1 MDLFGQIPGIIS
13 SMLFMSIPLI
23 LAALGG
29 VFSVRAGIMALGL
42 ESMIL
47 TGAFTAVVGSYYS
60 GNAWIG
66 FLCGILGGILF
77 GICHG
82 VLCIRYKVNQ
92 VISGIGLNL
101 LATAASTLLMQIIWG
116 NKGSSESVQSI
127 TTRLTMFK
135 DIPILG
141 EILSKQS
148 IVLVFTIILAVAG
161 WFLLFKTPF
170 GLRLRMVGENPK
182 AASTMGIPVKRMK
195 YIGVIIC
202 GALAGMAGAY
212 LSIDNLNMFVRDM
225 SASRGYIAIAIAILS
240 RYNPLGVLLCGGLFG
255 LCDAIQIYAQGY
267 GIPSQLVQMIPY
279 IVTLIVLTVGVK
291 NIQPPAGVGK
301 YEDE

>member
-1 MDLFGQIPGIIS
+1 MLNNVTGILS
-13 SMLFMSIPLI
+13 TMFSMSIPLI

-29 VFSVRAGIMALGL
+29 VYSVRSGIMALGL

-47 TGAFTAVVGSYYS
+47 TGAFTAAVGSFYS

-66 FLCGILGGILF
+66 LLCGILGGMIF
-77 GICHG
+77 GLCHG
-82 VLCIRYKVNQ
+82 ILCIRYKVNQ

-116 NKGSSESVQSI
+116 NKGNSEAVASVN
-127 TTRLTMFK
+127 TKLTFLK

-141 EILSKQS
+141 DIFSRQSVLLIFAIAACILS
-148 IVLVFTIILAVAG
+148 
-161 WFLLFKTPF
+161 WFILFKTPF

-182 AASTMGIPVKRMK
+182 AASSMGIPVRRMK
-195 YIGVIIC
+195 YIGVLVC
-202 GALAGMAGAY
+202 GALAGLAGAY
-212 LSIDNLNMFVRDM
+212 LSIDSLNMFVRDM

-240 RYNPLGVLLCGGLFG
+240 RYNPLSVLLCGSLFA
-255 LCDAIQIYAQGY
+255 LCDAVQIYVQGY
-267 GIPSQLVQMIPY
+267 GIPSQLVQMIPH
-279 IVTLIVLTVGVK
+279 IVTLLVLAFGVN

>member
-1 MDLFGQIPGIIS
+1 MELLNQIPGILS

-23 LAALGG
+23 LASLGG
-29 VFSVRAGIMALGL
+29 TFSVRSGIMALGL

-47 TGAFTAVVGSYYS
+47 TGAFTAVVGSHFS

-66 FLCGILGGILF
+66 FMCGIIGGMIF

-101 LATAASTLLMQIIWG
+101 LAVAITTLLMQVIWG
-116 NKGSSESVQSI
+116 SKGSSDSVASI
-127 TTRLTMFK
+127 QIRLTFLK
-135 DIPILG
+135 DIPFIG
-141 EILSKQS
+141 PILSKQS
-148 IVLVFTIILAVAG
+148 IILIFTLVLVGIS
-161 WFLLFKTPF
+161 WYLLFKTPF

-182 AASTMGIPVKRMK
+182 AASSVGIPVKRMK
-195 YIGVIIC
+195 YVGVIIC

-212 LSIDNLNMFVRDM
+212 LSIDNLNLFVRDM
-225 SASRGYIAIAIAILS
+225 SASRGYIAMAIAILS
-240 RYNPLGVLLCGGLFG
+240 RYNPLGVLICGGLFG

-301 YEDE
+301 HEDE

>member
-195 YIGVIIC
+195 YIGVLIC

>member
-1 MDLFGQIPGIIS
+1 MNNITGILS
-13 SMLFMSIPLI
+13 STLFMSIPLI

-29 VFSVRAGIMALGL
+29 VFSVRSGIMALGL

-47 TGAFTAVVGSYYS
+47 TGAFTSVLGSYYT

-66 FLCGILGGILF
+66 LLCGIVGGMIF
-77 GICHG
+77 GLCHG
-82 VLCIRYKVNQ
+82 VLSIRYKVNQ

-101 LATAASTLLMQIIWG
+101 LATATTTLLMQIIWG
-116 NKGSSESVQSI
+116 NKGSSPSVAAI
-127 TTRLTMFK
+127 TTRLSLFK
-135 DIPILG
+135 GVPVLG
-141 EILSKQS
+141 DILSGQS
-148 IVLVFTIILAVAG
+148 ILLIITIILVAVG

-182 AASTMGIPVKRMK
+182 AASSMGIPVKRMK
-195 YIGVIIC
+195 YMGVLIC
-202 GALAGMAGAY
+202 GGLAGLAGAY
-212 LSIDNLNMFVRDM
+212 LSIDSLNMFVRDM

-240 RYNPLGVLLCGGLFG
+240 RYNPLGVLLCGTLFG
-255 LCDAIQIYAQGY
+255 FCDAIQIYAQGY

-279 IVTLIVLTVGVK
+279 IVTLVVLAFGVK

>member
-1 MDLFGQIPGIIS
+1 MLNNVTGILS
-13 SMLFMSIPLI
+13 TMFSMSIPLI

-29 VFSVRAGIMALGL
+29 VYSVRSGIMALGL

-47 TGAFTAVVGSYYS
+47 TGAFTAAVGSFYS

-66 FLCGILGGILF
+66 LLCGILGGMIF
-77 GICHG
+77 GLCHG

-116 NKGSSESVQSI
+116 NKGNSEAVASVN
-127 TTRLTMFK
+127 TKLTFLK

-141 EILSKQS
+141 DIFSRQSVLLIFAIAACILS
-148 IVLVFTIILAVAG
+148 
-161 WFLLFKTPF
+161 WFILFKTPF

-182 AASTMGIPVKRMK
+182 AASSMGIPAPPDEIYR
-195 YIGVIIC
+195 
-202 GALAGMAGAY
+202 
-212 LSIDNLNMFVRDM
+212 R
-225 SASRGYIAIAIAILS
+225 
-240 RYNPLGVLLCGGLFG
+240 FG
-255 LCDAIQIYAQGY
+255 LRRLSWFSWGLSVDRQSEYVCSGYVGQPRIHCDRHRDPLALQSAQRVALRLAVCVVRRRSDLCSRLRN
-267 GIPSQLVQMIPY
+267 PSQLVQMIPY
-279 IVTLIVLTVGVK
+279 IVTLLVLAFGVK